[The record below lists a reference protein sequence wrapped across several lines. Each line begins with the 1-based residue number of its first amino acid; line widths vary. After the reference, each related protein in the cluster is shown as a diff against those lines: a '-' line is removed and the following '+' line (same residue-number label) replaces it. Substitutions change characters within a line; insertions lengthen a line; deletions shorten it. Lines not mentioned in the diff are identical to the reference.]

1 LRFKRS
7 DAARRLIY
15 NFEIVFGRKTL
26 YRFTR
31 MSLGSHS
38 RSAVAEIETSEPAY
52 TPSFAMCERYLILAE
67 CPLVTK
73 PLRLLFSGRPFIE
86 TYRWSPAWG
95 LRFTVIDKE
104 IGAIVRRAET
114 EACFSFHHVNA
125 FEEDG
130 TVVLDLIAT

>member
-1 LRFKRS
+1 MALTETPRALRIDPETLETLGPFEWTDGLECQVTTAHPHY

-86 TYRWSPAWG
+86 TYRWSPPGVCA
-95 LRFTVIDKE
+95 
-104 IGAIVRRAET
+104 
-114 EACFSFHHVNA
+114 SP
-125 FEEDG
+125 
-130 TVVLDLIAT
+130 